1 MPLRLSL
8 VVVDPA
14 ADVRGQCLGNLRT
27 DVGAVVAANFLERLR
42 VVAHGDIRVF
52 LLQRGD
58 GVDVTRVISDD
69 VGLIQHVNNRQ
80 PCFALVDGVFN
91 RAGAVLVLCV
101 VAVKTEVH
109 VLVIA

>member
-14 ADVRGQCLGNLRT
+14 ADVRGQCLGNLRA
-27 DVGAVVAANFLERLR
+27 DVGTVVAADLLERIR

-58 GVDVTRVISDD
+58 GIDVAFVVPDD
-69 VGLIQHVNNRQ
+69 VGLVQHVNDRQ